1 MFQCCNCTQ
10 SRVSLLIVHG
20 VSLPLR
26 DICLFIV
33 HGVSLPLRDM
43 CLFIVHGVS
52 LPLRDMCLFLRYY
65 DINLPLITQ
74 GMSYIT
80 RND

>member
-10 SRVSLLIVHG
+10 SRVSLL
-20 VSLPLR
+20 
-26 DICLFIV
+26 
-33 HGVSLPLRDM
+33 
-43 CLFIVHGVS
+43 IVHGVS